1 MTDKPLNFAERLMRN
16 RIEASTGVRYDRLV
30 EKSVGPLGAFIE
42 PTPPFTNR
50 GISPATKRR
59 YLDLNAKDTQYMFHE
74 DNQFIGEMVRIKNSG
89 TTRLFKC
96 VGRSETDPECAVLT
110 EHDVFHSSTV
120 RFDRLEKAVG
130 AKLADV
136 PPGFLNMDMMQAN
149 PDEAVE
155 WLAFLFLMASRV
167 AQIIPRDSRD
177 ELERILTV
185 RGESKTG
192 PVVTAALAY
201 YDASEKWYSD
211 AEEHNP

>member
-1 MTDKPLNFAERLMRN
+1 MVARPGDALAQIDP
-16 RIEASTGVRYDRLV
+16 
-30 EKSVGPLGAFIE
+30 
-42 PTPPFTNR
+42 PTVTR
-50 GISPATKRR
+50 H

-74 DNQFIGEMVRIKNSG
+74 DNQFIGETVRIKDSG

-96 VGRSETDPECAVLT
+96 VGRSQTDPECAVLT
-110 EHDVFHSSTV
+110 EHDIFHSSTV

-136 PPGFLNMDMMQAN
+136 PPGFLNMDMVQAN

-185 RGESKTG
+185 RGENKTG

-211 AEEHNP
+211 ASGDDTL

>member
-1 MTDKPLNFAERLMRN
+1 MTDKPLNFAERLVRN

-30 EKSVGPLGAFIE
+30 SIPEPAPPMVGV
-42 PTPPFTNR
+42 
-50 GISPATKRR
+50 SPNFKPNVTRR

-74 DNQFIGEMVRIKNSG
+74 DNQFIGETVRIKDSG

-96 VGRSETDPECAVLT
+96 VGRSQTDPECAVLT
-110 EHDVFHSSTV
+110 EHDIFHSSTV

-136 PPGFLNMDMMQAN
+136 PPGFLNMDMVQAN

-185 RGESKTG
+185 RGENKTG

-211 AEEHNP
+211 ASGDDTL